1 MQQEIKEEKVE
12 EKKENKEN
20 KEDKKEEIK
29 EDKTKLR
36 KDENK
41 KEEKQEDKK
50 EDKKADK
57 KEDKKENKKEI
68 KKETKKEAKKDVKKE
83 ETKKKTENTQKQKKE
98 TKNVNKQSS
107 KNNQPNKEKEPKVLS
122 KNEEKEIKPKQK
134 IKFQKKQKIIDK
146 GKICHAFLKKGTDID
161 IKEYD
166 FFMVKKVKKG
176 KTMFSKLNN
185 LGINLNLNIK
195 LGGINKVSDKLNSF
209 FKKKTKD
216 IKFTDYYL
224 IINENFI
231 YFCKDV
237 EVFDNEPDKR
247 RIGSSV
253 PFSNIK
259 KIEIEKEGDLNKI
272 TFEIKFRTLDKIKE
286 FYVDNEIY
294 GELLEIFHE
303 FKKENNFDYNIEI
316 KEKKLTA

>member
-1 MQQEIKEEKVE
+1 M
-12 EKKENKEN
+12 
-20 KEDKKEEIK
+20 
-29 EDKTKLR
+29 L
-36 KDENK
+36 
-41 KEEKQEDKK
+41 
-50 EDKKADK
+50 
-57 KEDKKENKKEI
+57 
-68 KKETKKEAKKDVKKE
+68 
-83 ETKKKTENTQKQKKE
+83 
-98 TKNVNKQSS
+98 
-107 KNNQPNKEKEPKVLS
+107 
-122 KNEEKEIKPKQK
+122 
-134 IKFQKKQKIIDK
+134 
-146 GKICHAFLKKGTDID
+146 FLKKGTDID

-166 FFMVKKVKKG
+166 FFMVKKVKKA